1 MSKNEVRLWTATA
14 IFDFLSFLGTG
25 GSTVVSP
32 TDEPFQHAHPPA
44 QNDWKSNKARLTDEL
59 RSQIVK
65 ECCEDL
71 ISPAELASRH
81 GVNVV
86 QIRKIVK
93 DAGKKLP
100 TKYKV
105 TSSKNIRF
113 VKALN
118 TS

>member
-1 MSKNEVRLWTATA
+1 MHQT
-14 IFDFLSFLGTG
+14 
-25 GSTVVSP
+25 
-32 TDEPFQHAHPPA
+32 HPVIHT
-44 QNDWKSNKARLTDEL
+44 DWKSNKNKLTDEL
-59 RSQIVK
+59 RNQIVK

-105 TSSKNIRF
+105 TSSRNIRYANVIDLSMNSNYHRNLF
-113 VKALN
+113 PKRDLKYNIAFCHFF
-118 TS
+118 

>member
-1 MSKNEVRLWTATA
+1 MNYLRNFY
-14 IFDFLSFLGTG
+14 IIFLGTG
-25 GSTVVSP
+25 DSNVAIP
-32 TDEPFQHAHPPA
+32 NDESLQQAHPPT
-44 QNDWKSNKARLTDEL
+44 QTDWKSNKNRLTDEL
-59 RSQIVK
+59 RCQIVK

-113 VKALN
+113 VKRIRN
-118 TS
+118 

>member
-1 MSKNEVRLWTATA
+1 MNYIIIIIPEDTA
-14 IFDFLSFLGTG
+14 IN
-25 GSTVVSP
+25 SP
-32 TDEPFQHAHPPA
+32 PDESLHQGHPPV
-44 QNDWKSNKARLTDEL
+44 QTDWKSNKSKLTDEL
-59 RSQIVK
+59 RNQIVK

-105 TSSKNIRF
+105 TSSKNLRF
-113 VKALN
+113 VLFHHITN
-118 TS
+118 FLQLFF

>member
-1 MSKNEVRLWTATA
+1 MHQT
-14 IFDFLSFLGTG
+14 
-25 GSTVVSP
+25 
-32 TDEPFQHAHPPA
+32 HPVIHT
-44 QNDWKSNKARLTDEL
+44 DWKSNKNKLTDEL
-59 RSQIVK
+59 RNQIVK

-105 TSSKNIRF
+105 TSSRNIRYANVIDLSMNSNYHRNHIMYVNYF
-113 VKALN
+113 GKSHLFFFLTAQLFSVQRH
-118 TS
+118 

>member
-1 MSKNEVRLWTATA
+1 MLDNIRSIFIRLRNSISLFSNKFVDDSSMSNTSDK
-14 IFDFLSFLGTG
+14 SQKQ
-25 GSTVVSP
+25 P
-32 TDEPFQHAHPPA
+32 HP
-44 QNDWKSNKARLTDEL
+44 QIQTDWKSNKNRLTDDL

-65 ECCEDL
+65 ECCDEL

-100 TKYKV
+100 TKYKI
-105 TSSKNIRF
+105 TSSKNIRY
-113 VKALN
+113 
-118 TS
+118 T